1 MSFVSDG
8 IKILNDEAPVFA
20 FLPSINF
27 SYLFI
32 QDAEPTYVLMGL
44 VSVSILFS
52 AALFNFLT
60 NGVTSSDNTVENE
73 DAEEASN
80 EDTAKNRRQS
90 DSSPRE
96 GLVFGAI
103 LLFWVPLLLKSVYD
117 LFSILEN
124 DPIIPEVLLII
135 SVLFICLVVT
145 DSVLYTILG
154 SYGENEST

>member
-1 MSFVSDG
+1 
-8 IKILNDEAPVFA
+8 
-20 FLPSINF
+20 
-27 SYLFI
+27 
-32 QDAEPTYVLMGL
+32 MGL

-60 NGVTSSDNTVENE
+60 NGTTSGNNKEESE
-73 DAEEASN
+73 DADEVSN
-80 EDTAKNRRQS
+80 EDTTKNRRES